1 MEAACVWY
9 EKARARRAVG
19 MKSDLQRPVLL
30 ESIVLLL
37 ISEFVLAAL
46 GAGEDRSACR
56 PYPIIWLGV
65 F

>member
-1 MEAACVWY
+1 
-9 EKARARRAVG
+9 